1 MSYKSNESK
10 RRFKRKLKRAKL
22 KAIENKKDI
31 ATWLTVAVIFGTM
44 GGFVYADSRAETPNI
59 YMGEK
64 IEVDGEEYWQDNLFL
79 LTNEDETHLCN
90 LERREKQFYTVEK
103 LRISGDYKINRPFS
117 KKIIYDPWVY
127 VDVKTRDELSIRGHE
142 ELFGYDVVPIT
153 EQLSFDDTDGEMV
166 YEKTY
171 HYKKFEMTKDQ
182 YEQLVNNDGKSK
194 TLVYMS
200 K

>member
-10 RRFKRKLKRAKL
+10 RRFKRKFRRFKNKVF
-22 KAIENKKDI
+22 ENKKEI
-31 ATWLTVAVIFGTM
+31 ASWLTIAVIFGTM
-44 GGFVYADSRAETPNI
+44 GGFVYVDSRAEKPNI

-64 IEVDGEEYWQDNLFL
+64 IEFDGEEYWQDNLYL
-79 LTNEDETHLCN
+79 LTNGDETHLCN

-127 VDVKTRDELSIRGHE
+127 VDVKTRDELSIRQHE
-142 ELFGYDVVPIT
+142 ELFGYDVVPIK

-166 YEKTY
+166 YEDGI
-171 HYKKFEMTKDQ
+171 HYKKFEMTENQ
-182 YEQLVNNDGKSK
+182 YKQLVNNDGKTK